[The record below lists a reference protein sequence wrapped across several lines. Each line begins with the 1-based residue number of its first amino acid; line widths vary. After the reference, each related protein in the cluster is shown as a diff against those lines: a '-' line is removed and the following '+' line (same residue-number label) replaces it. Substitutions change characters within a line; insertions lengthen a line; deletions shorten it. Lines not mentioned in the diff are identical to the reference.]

1 MFRILGAL
9 RIYHLNHFQQPNELE
24 LHYGSLLCQELHRI
38 LEAVVL
44 PKMIC
49 YVILRNYVLITW
61 NFEWAVEI
69 CRAVWRCSFIAFRF
83 ALYRASSFIISR
95 FPLFAARWIGRFTKS
110 DKSSDTDSAVDFED
124 NVSAS
129 LSSWNGVPSRN
140 HLKSDMRTSNL
151 EDQKFTWQCIEL

>member
-49 YVILRNYVLITW
+49 YVILLLRNTAEL
-61 NFEWAVEI
+61 
-69 CRAVWRCSFIAFRF
+69 
-83 ALYRASSFIISR
+83 
-95 FPLFAARWIGRFTKS
+95 
-110 DKSSDTDSAVDFED
+110 
-124 NVSAS
+124 
-129 LSSWNGVPSRN
+129 RN
-140 HLKSDMRTSNL
+140 NNLK
-151 EDQKFTWQCIEL
+151 F